1 MNIQITWRI
10 LLKWSTDPVVL
21 GSGLRDDI
29 SNNLP
34 GDAKAASS
42 LIGFGVARAK
52 KLSLCQSSVST
63 FVVLEEVLF
72 WTAVLL
78 NMPPLILTSRVTL
91 GKHFSSLG
99 LCFSPL

>member
-21 GSGLRDDI
+21 ELGLRDDI

-34 GDAKAASS
+34 GDAKAAGS

-52 KLSLCQSSVST
+52 NRHYAK
-63 FVVLEEVLF
+63 VV
-72 WTAVLL
+72 
-78 NMPPLILTSRVTL
+78 
-91 GKHFSSLG
+91 
-99 LCFSPL
+99 

>member
-29 SNNLP
+29 SNDLP
-34 GDAKAASS
+34 GDAKAADS

-52 KLSLCQSSVST
+52 NHDYAK
-63 FVVLEEVLF
+63 VV
-72 WTAVLL
+72 
-78 NMPPLILTSRVTL
+78 
-91 GKHFSSLG
+91 
-99 LCFSPL
+99 